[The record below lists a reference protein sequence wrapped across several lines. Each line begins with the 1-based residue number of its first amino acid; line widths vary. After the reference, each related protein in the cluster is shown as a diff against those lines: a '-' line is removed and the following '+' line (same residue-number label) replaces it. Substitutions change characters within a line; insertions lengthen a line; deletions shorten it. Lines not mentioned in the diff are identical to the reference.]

1 MATALECGN
10 RVLSYG
16 EVDSEANRMARYLRS
31 LGVGCG
37 SFVGISLDRSEW
49 PIVTILAVL
58 KAGAAYV
65 PIEPSLPDDRLRY
78 IATRQALAVIVTE
91 SAYEARI
98 GEPLQRADRNHRA
111 LPRVGVCVHGQP
123 SAPERDTG

>member
-1 MATALECGN
+1 
-10 RVLSYG
+10 
-16 EVDSEANRMARYLRS
+16 MARYLRS

-65 PIEPSLPDDRLRY
+65 PIEPSLPDERLRY
-78 IATRQALAVIVTE
+78 IAEAARLAVIVTE

-98 GEPLQRADRNHRA
+98 GEISSAQIVTIERYRASAR
-111 LPRVGVCVHGQP
+111 CVHGQP